1 MRWIWA
7 ADSDPPKQVGL
18 VRASVHVASA
28 MEHLADLNAA
38 PEQILSRGLDV
49 SNDQIKALSGAGS
62 RRRDVPA
69 EDDRAPGARRRELNH
84 AKVLT
89 VVVVGVESP
98 PEPRVELLR
107 AIDIRDGDNDD
118 FELHVDFRNASLAGG
133 VVSLNFMRRICH
145 VFPPLRLTGSLN
157 ASVSQQNHMVPKAWR
172 SIPFAK

>member
-69 EDDRAPGARRRELNH
+69 EDHRAPGARRRELNH
-84 AKVLT
+84 AKVRT
-89 VVVVGVESP
+89 VVVVGVEP
-98 PEPRVELLR
+98 PPQLR
-107 AIDIRDGDNDD
+107 IERLGAVDIRDRDDDD
-118 FELHVDFRNASLAGG
+118 FKLHVDTHRAG
-133 VVSLNFMRRICH
+133 VAALDFMGRICH
-145 VFPPLRLTGSLN
+145 LLLLMCSSFSSLN
-157 ASVSQQNHMVPKAWR
+157 RK
-172 SIPFAK
+172 